1 MASSVGVEGYS
12 PQDVPGQS
20 WQDSSNA
27 SVDTNAH
34 SPAPIPDDTSGQ
46 SSEIYGVVA
55 VHVPTEETD
64 FQQATDTGTNNLQLL
79 SSEQRWNRDGMC
91 PKLSSHGAPP
101 LSVPDLFDNDQ
112 DRPLLLDT
120 ARDSNG
126 KLVLSSLTFQLQTN
140 TEDLQRK
147 PLLSDLID
155 SNTEGPTLASL
166 QSLDCSD
173 WSDSGCDD
181 STLDTPTQ
189 PYCNTNYCPSQVV
202 VPKLHQGCLNAPS
215 SDKDTGYTQKWM
227 PPVLIKT
234 ASKDGC
240 ECRGTNYL
248 SNWTAV
254 TQEEEGEE
262 KENIREEERSGHSQ
276 ILLGDWVVQIQK

>member
-1 MASSVGVEGYS
+1 MAPSVGAEVYS
-12 PQDVPGQS
+12 PQDVPGQF
-20 WQDSSNA
+20 WPDSSNP

-34 SPAPIPDDTSGQ
+34 SPAPMPDDTSGQ

-55 VHVPTEETD
+55 VHDPTEEKD
-64 FQQATDTGTNNLQLL
+64 LQQATDTGTNNLQLL
-79 SSEQRWNRDGMC
+79 SSEQCWNRGGMC

-101 LSVPDLFDNDQ
+101 LSVPDMFDDP
-112 DRPLLLDT
+112 DRPLLLHT

-126 KLVLSSLTFQLQTN
+126 KLVLPSLTFQLQTN

-147 PLLSDLID
+147 PLLSDLIV
-155 SNTEGPTLASL
+155 NTEEPTLASL

-202 VPKLHQGCLNAPS
+202 VPKFHQGCLNAPS
-215 SDKDTGYTQKWM
+215 SDEESGYTQKWM
-227 PPVLIKT
+227 PPVLLKA

-240 ECRGTNYL
+240 ECTGTNYL
-248 SNWTAV
+248 RNWTAV
-254 TQEEEGEE
+254 TQEEEGE
-262 KENIREEERSGHSQ
+262 KEEDFGEEDRSGHSQ
-276 ILLGDWVVQIQK
+276 ILLGDWMVQIQK

>member
-1 MASSVGVEGYS
+1 MTSSVGVDGYS
-12 PQDVPGQS
+12 PQDIGDQS
-20 WQDSSNA
+20 WQDSSN
-27 SVDTNAH
+27 SSH
-34 SPAPIPDDTSGQ
+34 SPAPTPDDTSGQ

-55 VHVPTEETD
+55 VHVPTEEKN
-64 FQQATDTGTNNLQLL
+64 FQQATDTETDDLQLF
-79 SSEQRWNRDGMC
+79 SSEQCWNRGGMC
-91 PKLSSHGAPP
+91 PKLSSRGAPP
-101 LSVPDLFDNDQ
+101 LSVPDP
-112 DRPLLLDT
+112 DRPLLLHT
-120 ARDSNG
+120 ARDSDG
-126 KLVLSSLTFQLQTN
+126 KLVLPSLAFQFPTN
-140 TEDLQRK
+140 TEDPQRK

-189 PYCNTNYCPSQVV
+189 PYCNTNYCPSQAV
-202 VPKLHQGCLNAPS
+202 VPKFHQGCLNTPS
-215 SDKDTGYTQKWM
+215 SDKESGYTQKWL
-227 PPVLIKT
+227 PAVLLKT

-240 ECRGTNYL
+240 KCRETNYL

-254 TQEEEGEE
+254 TQEEDGE
-262 KENIREEERSGHSQ
+262 KEDDTGEEERSGHSQ